1 MINAI
6 GQRPTLLFIFRLR
19 SWIYYIIDKKD
30 EHFYHALVHIH
41 FRYLGWF
48 MESEVHTSNGRMD
61 AVVKTDTHIYI
72 LEFKLD
78 QTAKI
83 ALDQIKNKDYATK
96 YALENK
102 QIVGIGINFDMDNK
116 TVDDGGMMEC
126 A

>member
-1 MINAI
+1 
-6 GQRPTLLFIFRLR
+6 LR